1 MTDSASLSG
10 LPTELLERIAQYT
23 GGDIRYLRLTSRHIA
38 AQALGVFRKA
48 YFTDLTV
55 FLATESS
62 LRKAVDVIGH
72 QALGPTVRKLV
83 LVDDLLSDWKPSWGA
98 RSEPEDAIHRAQS
111 ELHGR
116 REDIRLLTE
125 LFRKC
130 GRSSRRVSTIHY
142 QGFIAGKHG
151 PWREEKEFDYDH
163 RSPLIN
169 NEKCFVRAMNALV
182 NSGAH
187 FESFTMNTDICPD
200 ELYSDSMRGIKV
212 VKRGQ
217 DDYKKLACTAA
228 LHRFETLDLTL
239 EDGFRDEEDKS
250 GQIDFLSSFPH
261 AKVRT
266 LNFRPSV
273 DLDDYGEPPPWISP
287 SVTAAFLGLTFPAM
301 QTLTLRWIRTDWG
314 PLLAFLKRQ
323 TKLRKLNV
331 FGAYITRVPKGMCM
345 DVFRGDEYQRRWMHQ
360 FSCLT
365 GIAELDFSGAWEI
378 FSEDASRL
386 SE

>member
-1 MTDSASLSG
+1 MTESASLSG

-151 PWREEKEFDYDH
+151 PWREEKEFDYDDG
-163 RSPLIN
+163 SPLIN

-187 FESFTMNTDICPD
+187 FESFTMDTDVVPK
-200 ELYSDSMRGIKV
+200 ELYSISMRGIKV

-331 FGAYITRVPKGMCM
+331 FGAYIKRVPKGMCM